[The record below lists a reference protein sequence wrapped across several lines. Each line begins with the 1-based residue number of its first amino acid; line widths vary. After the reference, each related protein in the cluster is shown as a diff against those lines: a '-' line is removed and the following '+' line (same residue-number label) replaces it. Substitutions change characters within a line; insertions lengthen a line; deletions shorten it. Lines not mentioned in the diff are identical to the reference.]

1 MFRGNLPYTLV
12 VLWCVAGRDL
22 LHVLYCNYRPQH
34 VSRLFSFTFLFRRG
48 PFQCRPVA
56 PNQRRPARLIARP
69 MLRRLEPNSSYTC
82 FFFFV
87 SARGYI
93 SAPAKAS
100 LHVLVALLSFSRL
113 PHGHSFTHLYVAPS
127 SPLHYQQLFTLEPG
141 DLLFTGTPAGVSPLA
156 VGNCVEAK
164 VEGLEPCRFMVGPP
178 LPQTET

>member
-1 MFRGNLPYTLV
+1 MVSGLSGGSSSACDYSSRNNHAYGGFSVVFRGNLPYTLV

-82 FFFFV
+82 FFFL
-87 SARGYI
+87 
-93 SAPAKAS
+93 S
-100 LHVLVALLSFSRL
+100 LPEVTCLLPRKRPSTFWLPYSLSPVCRTDIRSHIYTLHRPPPSTINSSSRSNLETCCSRALPRESR
-113 PHGHSFTHLYVAPS
+113 
-127 SPLHYQQLFTLEPG
+127 PL
-141 DLLFTGTPAGVSPLA
+141 
-156 VGNCVEAK
+156 
-164 VEGLEPCRFMVGPP
+164 R
-178 LPQTET
+178 